1 MHFVIFA
8 FIATICL
15 VTAILFTEVFPKWF
29 KVILALIGGA
39 SSGYAIAILIRKIAM
54 LSHAFAKPALWPTTG
69 IATVIMLVIILIA
82 TIILHKKK
90 KTAQ

>member
-15 VTAILFTEVFPKWF
+15 VTAILFTEVFPRWF

-39 SSGYAIAILIRKIAM
+39 STGYAIAILIRKIAM
-54 LSHAFAKPALWPTTG
+54 TTKAFSKPALWTTTG
-69 IATVIMLVIILIA
+69 ICTVVVLIVILVVTIL
-82 TIILHKKK
+82 LNKKKK
-90 KTAQ
+90 KTA